1 MVDTQPH
8 TEPPSEANP
17 ACPPKA
23 PNPCSDGMLEAKEK
37 ENLGDKSDFMLDLTS
52 EDWDLD
58 SATATSAVKLLIA
71 TVQALADFTGDV
83 PPTPPISGPSTPSSF
98 KVLDSQRSPPQ
109 SDPRFPLSPVS
120 PVSPIAHNGHA
131 IEAVSMPSP
140 EAHRD
145 EPISPA
151 ESATVQRAAISRRFF
166 LKSVPP
172 FSLSEYLMRIHHYC
186 PHSPGVYLAAAAY
199 VHRLCVSDMLVP
211 ATSKTIHRLCLA
223 AIRVASKA
231 FEDHKWSQDRVAKVG
246 GVSRKELKS
255 LEINLCFLLDFDL
268 FLRVEDLK
276 KRVFLLQ
283 QAARQGMTIK
293 KRLSDGFRMRLPVRE
308 QG

>member
-1 MVDTQPH
+1 MADIQDDNTLAGEGDL
-8 TEPPSEANP
+8 T
-17 ACPPKA
+17 CPPKA
-23 PNPCSDGMLEAKEK
+23 PNPCSDNLLEEKEK
-37 ENLGDKSDFMLDLTS
+37 EHLGDKGDTMLMIS
-52 EDWDLD
+52 GEDWDLS
-58 SATATSAVKLLIA
+58 SATAMSAVKLLIT
-71 TVQALADFTGDV
+71 TVQALADFTGDI
-83 PPTPPISGPSTPSSF
+83 PPTPPISGPFTPA
-98 KVLDSQRSPPQ
+98 VAAVDSQRPPLQ
-109 SDPRFPLSPVS
+109 SDARFPISPVS
-120 PVSPIAHNGHA
+120 PVSPIANSGHPV
-131 IEAVSMPSP
+131 IAVTMPSP

-145 EPISPA
+145 EPVSPS
-151 ESATVQRAAISRRFF
+151 ESMAVQQAAISRRFY

-172 FSLSEYLMRIHHYC
+172 FSLSEYLLRIHHYC

-199 VHRLCVSDMLVP
+199 IHRLCVTDMLVP

-231 FEDHKWSQDRVAKVG
+231 FEDHKWSQDRIAKVG

-276 KRVFLLQ
+276 KRVYLLQ
-283 QAARQGMTIK
+283 QAARQGMSIR
-293 KRLSDGFRMRLPVRE
+293 KRLSEGFRMRLPVKD